1 MLFGQFHVFN
11 FGLDHFTSEPFN
23 YPLKVYRYTANVAY
37 ATGLLCRHYHV
48 LVFNIMIH
56 YSTSDIQ
63 QSPPDIAMHL
73 KYSTDDTD
81 VYVDMSNGDPAQNE
95 SKVDEAM
102 AVCHKV
108 AADSDSVVD
117 G

>member
-1 MLFGQFHVFN
+1 MF
-11 FGLDHFTSEPFN
+11 
-23 YPLKVYRYTANVAY
+23 
-37 ATGLLCRHYHV
+37 
-48 LVFNIMIH
+48 FNIMIH

-81 VYVDMSNGDPAQNE
+81 VYVDMSNSDPAQNE
-95 SKVDEAM
+95 SIQLKVDESMAM
-102 AVCHKV
+102 CHKV